1 MRTRKSRSAPVG
13 VIGKVLQVLELLDRS
28 PDGLQ
33 LREISVATGI
43 NKSTVH
49 RFLSHLEGEGYLFR
63 DAVGTYMLGPKLARL
78 GSGVSFQT
86 TLCRICRPT
95 LENLRAATDE
105 TVNLAVLDGFEILY
119 LDVLESQNNFRLVF
133 PVGARHSVH
142 CTALGKAILANL
154 EDKQRQE
161 QILSAIEFVSYTPK
175 TIMSV
180 ARLRKELIEIRKQ
193 GFALD
198 DEETMIG
205 ARCVGAA
212 IFDAD
217 GKVVGG
223 ISTAGPI
230 SRAKERLPFLCA
242 EVRKAAAEIPSRL
255 GGASAADRERA
266 NNSPGREPKHVRPLK
281 SRHSTRQTARKESN
295 SA

>member
-1 MRTRKSRSAPVG
+1 MRTRRSKSAPVG

-28 PDGLQ
+28 PHGLQ
-33 LREISVATGI
+33 LREIAATTGI

-49 RFLSHLEGEGYLFR
+49 RFLSHLEAEGYLFR

-95 LENLRAATDE
+95 LENLRSATDE

-119 LDVLESQNNFRLVF
+119 LDVLESQNHFRLVF

-154 EDKQRQE
+154 EDRQRQE
-161 QILSAIEFVSYTPK
+161 QIISATRFVSYTPK
-175 TIMSV
+175 TIMTV
-180 ARLRKELIEIRKQ
+180 PRLRKELIEIRKQ
-193 GFALD
+193 GFSLD

-212 IFDAD
+212 IFDAT

-230 SRAKERLPFLCA
+230 SRAKDRLPFFCA
-242 EVRKAAAEIPSRL
+242 EVRKAASEITSRL
-255 GGASAADRERA
+255 GGISAAERERS
-266 NNSPGREPKHVRPLK
+266 NNSAGTAPEREPKLLRPLK
-281 SRHSTRQTARKESN
+281 SRRSARQTVSK
-295 SA
+295 

>member
-49 RFLSHLEGEGYLFR
+49 RFLSHLEAEGYLFR
-63 DAVGTYMLGPKLARL
+63 DAAGTYMLGPKLARM
-78 GSGVSFQT
+78 GSGVRFQT
-86 TLCRICRPT
+86 TLCKICRPT
-95 LENLRAATDE
+95 LENLRSATDE
-105 TVNLAVLDGFEILY
+105 TVNLAVLDGFEIVY
-119 LDVLESQNNFRLVF
+119 LDVLESQNHFRLVF

-154 EDKQRQE
+154 QDVQRQE
-161 QILSAIEFVSYTPK
+161 QILSATRFVSYTPR
-175 TIMSV
+175 TITSAV
-180 ARLRKELIEIRKQ
+180 RLRKDLIEIRKR
-193 GFALD
+193 GFSLD

-212 IFDAD
+212 IFDAA

-230 SRAKERLPFLCA
+230 SRAKDRLPLICA
-242 EVRKAAAEIPSRL
+242 EVRKAAAEISSRL
-255 GGASAADRERA
+255 GAVSTNGRERA
-266 NNSPGREPKHVRPLK
+266 NNAPGATPGREVTLLQPPKRRP
-281 SRHSTRQTARKESN
+281 SARQTVGK
-295 SA
+295 